1 MKTKIG
7 VRPQREN
14 RGLTPILVLFV
25 LLSFPLDAQSQTCK
39 VLDPELQRAYSGPCV
54 NGLAE
59 GEGAASGS
67 AEYRGGFR
75 AGRKH
80 GRGVKT
86 WPNGD
91 RYEGEFAADGKDGY
105 GVYEWGKGPW
115 EGERYDGEFTGDRRQ
130 GYGIYWWPS
139 GDVYAGPW
147 ESDRLTGPSTE
158 MMRARAKFAAEA
170 RAAVTKEGQKVC
182 REMPV
187 GIGGRDWVRGVVV
200 GIEGEHVGVRV
211 DDPGAHA
218 HFPRGEVVWD
228 LARSWT
234 PCW

>member
-1 MKTKIG
+1 M
-7 VRPQREN
+7 
-14 RGLTPILVLFV
+14 LVS
-25 LLSFPLDAQSQTCK
+25 LLAASPAIAQNCK
-39 VLDPELQRAYSGPCV
+39 VLDPELQRTHSGPCV
-54 NGLAE
+54 DGLAE
-59 GEGAASGS
+59 GEGSASGS
-67 AEYRGGFR
+67 AEYRGGFK

-80 GRGVKT
+80 GKGVKT

-91 RYEGEFAADGKDGY
+91 RYEGEFVEDRREGAGAY
-105 GVYEWGKGPW
+105 TWGRGPW
-115 EGERYDGEFTGDRRQ
+115 EGERYEG
-130 GYGIYWWPS
+130 GYRDDKRHGHGTYRWPS
-139 GDVYAGPW
+139 GDVYSGPW
-147 ESDRLTGPSTE
+147 EDDRVSGVGTE
-158 MMRARAKFAAEA
+158 MMRARAKYAAEA
-170 RAAVTKEGQKVC
+170 RAAVAREGQKVC

-200 GIEGEHVGVRV
+200 AIEVDHVGVRI

>member
-1 MKTKIG
+1 MK
-7 VRPQREN
+7 N
-14 RGLTPILVLFV
+14 ALFALWLFAV
-25 LLSFPLDAQSQTCK
+25 SAQAQSCR
-39 VLDPELQRAYSGPCV
+39 VLDPELQGSYSGACV
-54 NGLAE
+54 DGLAE
-59 GEGAASGS
+59 GIGRASGE
-67 AEYRGGFR
+67 AEYVGGFK

-80 GRGVKT
+80 GKGVKS
-86 WPNGD
+86 WPSGD
-91 RYEGEFAADGKDGY
+91 RYEGEFAADAKDGY

-115 EGERYDGEFTGDRRQ
+115 EGERYDGEFAGDQRQ

-147 ESDRLTGPSTE
+147 EAGRPIGPGTG
-158 MMRARAKFAAEA
+158 MMHARARFAAEVK
-170 RAAVTKEGQKVC
+170 AAVAQQGRKVC

-187 GIGGRDWVRGVVV
+187 GIGGRDWIRGVVV
-200 GIEGEHVGVRV
+200 DLEGDHVGVRI

-228 LARSWT
+228 LAQAWT

>member
-1 MKTKIG
+1 MKTWS
-7 VRPQREN
+7 VPVF
-14 RGLTPILVLFV
+14 LVCLV
-25 LLSFPLDAQSQTCK
+25 TASPAIAQVCK
-39 VLDPELQRAYSGPCV
+39 VLDPELQRTYSGPCV

-59 GEGAASGS
+59 GEGSASGR
-67 AEYRGGFR
+67 RGVPRRVQG
-75 AGRKH
+75 GRKH

-91 RYEGEFAADGKDGY
+91 RYEGGFAADAKDGY
-105 GVYEWGKGPW
+105 GSYVWGAGPW
-115 EGERYDGEFTGDRRQ
+115 EGERYDGEFAADRRE

-139 GDVYAGPW
+139 GDLYAGPW
-147 ESDRLTGPSTE
+147 EGDRPTGPGTG
-158 MMRARAKFAAEA
+158 MMRARAKFAEEVK
-170 RAAVTKEGQKVC
+170 AAVARQGQKVC

-200 GIEGEHVGVRV
+200 DLEGDHVGVRV
-211 DDPGAHA
+211 DDPGQHA